1 MGCFNR
7 YVVVI
12 FSVFFSIAVCAKD
25 ITVINEIKNNDG
37 SAWVIEVFDGDY
49 NLKYTNSKGKVYSNS
64 KIITSDIEAGNL
76 FLDYALGDSVSLLM
90 SYPKDSYI
98 FKFSSGTT
106 PNLLSACKRI
116 TLSSADQQQAVALL
130 TLCAKDSA
138 KEGMTL
144 PNADIVNLL
153 APDNLMLAENIKA
166 LIGNDKA
173 FLYDSNK
180 DLKRNK
186 PYLIKGDVVE
196 ILEYRSSMLKIKYTS
211 KSKTTIAWIKFID
224 IL

>member
-1 MGCFNR
+1 MEHINR
-7 YVVVI
+7 HVIVV
-12 FSVFFSIAVCAKD
+12 FLVFFSVAVFAKD
-25 ITVINEIKNNDG
+25 ITVINEVKNNNG
-37 SAWVIEVFDGDY
+37 SVWVIEAFGGDY
-49 NLKYTNSKGKVYSNS
+49 NLKYTNSKGNVYSNS
-64 KIITSDIEAGNL
+64 SVITSDIETGNL
-76 FLDYALGDSVSLLM
+76 FLDKISGDSVSLLM
-90 SYPKDSYI
+90 SYPKGSYI

-106 PNLLSACKRI
+106 PKLLSACKRI
-116 TLSSADQQQAVALL
+116 SLPSADQQQAVTLL
-130 TLCAKDSA
+130 TLCSKNSV

-144 PNADIVNLL
+144 PNADAVNLL

-186 PYLIKGDVVE
+186 PYLIKGNVVE
-196 ILEYRSSMLKIKYTS
+196 ILEYRSSMLKVKYTS
-211 KSKTTIAWIKFID
+211 KSKATIAWIKFID

>member
-1 MGCFNR
+1 MEHFNR
-7 YVVVI
+7 YVVFI
-12 FSVFFSIAVCAKD
+12 LSVFFSISVFAKD
-25 ITVINEIKNNDG
+25 ITVINEVKNNDG
-37 SAWVIEVFDGDY
+37 SAWVIEVFGGGY
-49 NLKYTNSKGKVYSNS
+49 NLKYTNSQGKMYSNS
-64 KIITSDIEAGNL
+64 AIITSDIEVGNL
-76 FLDYALGDSVSLLM
+76 FLDKVSDNSVSLLM

-98 FKFSSGTT
+98 FKFSSGPT
-106 PNLLSACKRI
+106 PKLLSACKKI
-116 TLSSADQQQAVALL
+116 TLPSADQQQAVTLL
-130 TLCAKDSA
+130 TLCSKDSV

-144 PNADIVNLL
+144 PNADAVNLL
-153 APDNLMLAENIKA
+153 APDNLMLAENIKT

-180 DLKRNK
+180 DPKRNN

-196 ILEYRSSMLKIKYTS
+196 ILEYRSSMLKVKYTS